1 MANGGSDTIKVLLS
15 VPPPRQ
21 TTNPYAV
28 MLSRALAQT
37 PGLEVAHFSWRE
49 ALTGDYDVF
58 HVHWPEALPAGR
70 GMARTAGRHGA
81 LGALIARLKVTR
93 TPVVRTLHNIKPH
106 QEVPPATAA
115 LLAALDRRTRV
126 AIRLNPLTQSLPGVP
141 VVTIPLGH
149 YKSWYDTSAAVP
161 AQAGVLASIG
171 LIRRYKGLEALIA
184 AFVGVPDPAASLQIA
199 GIPADQ
205 ELADQLVALA
215 ASDPRITVDPRF
227 ISDDELVALVTGA
240 ELVVLPYSQLHNS
253 AAALT
258 ALSLDRPV
266 LVPGNAVTDD
276 LAQEVGQQ
284 WVQRF
289 DGDFTTE
296 SLVAAMAAVAGLA
309 RSGTSPQLAT
319 RDWDRV
325 GQAHLEA
332 YRMALA
338 GPAGP

>member
-1 MANGGSDTIKVLLS
+1 MANGGPNNVRVLLS
-15 VPPPRQ
+15 IPPPRE
-21 TTNPYAV
+21 TTNPYAT
-28 MLSRALAQT
+28 MLSRALAET
-37 PGLEVAHFSWRE
+37 PGLTVTHFSWRE

-58 HVHWPEALPAGR
+58 HVHWPESLPAGR
-70 GMARTAGRHGA
+70 GLARTTARHGA
-81 LGALIARLKVTR
+81 LGALVARLKLR
-93 TPVVRTLHNIKPH
+93 GTPVVRTLHNLKPH
-106 QEVPPATAA
+106 QDVPPATAA

-149 YKSWYDTSAAVP
+149 YKSWYELGAAVP
-161 AQAGVLASIG
+161 ARAGALASIG
-171 LIRRYKGLEALIA
+171 LIRKYKSLDTLIA
-184 AFVGVPDPAASLQIA
+184 AFAGVSDQTARLQIA
-199 GIPADQ
+199 GMAADR
-205 ELADQLVALA
+205 ELADQLVKQA
-215 ASDPRITVDPRF
+215 AGDPRVSVDPRF

-266 LVPGNAVTDD
+266 LVPGNAVTDA
-276 LAQEVGQQ
+276 LAEEVGPR

-289 DGDFTTE
+289 RGDFDTAALTT
-296 SLVAAMAAVAGLA
+296 AMAAVAGLA
-309 RSGTSPQLAT
+309 QSGASPELST